1 MISFLEQAKE
11 HALKDTPNESCGIVV
26 DDIYFPCN
34 NISDTPKDNFAIHPK
49 DFLRARSKGEFQY
62 IIHSHPKGEDP
73 SEPDKKACKASKISW
88 YVYLIPQDEWQ
99 IINP

>member
-11 HALKDTPNESCGIVV
+11 HALKDTPKETCGIVV
-26 DDIYFPCN
+26 DNIYFPCN
-34 NISDTPKDNFAIHPK
+34 NISDTPEDNFAIHPK
-49 DFLRARSKGEFQY
+49 DFLRARSKGKFQY
-62 IIHSHPKGEDP
+62 IIHSHPKGGEA

-88 YVYLIPQDEWQ
+88 YIYLIPQDEWQ